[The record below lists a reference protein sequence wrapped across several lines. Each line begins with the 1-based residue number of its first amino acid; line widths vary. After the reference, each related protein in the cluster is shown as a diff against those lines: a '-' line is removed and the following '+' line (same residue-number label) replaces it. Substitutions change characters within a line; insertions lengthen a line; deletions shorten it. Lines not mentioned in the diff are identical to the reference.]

1 ADVLALIARGKTTR
15 EIAAALFLSPGTVR
29 KHLEHL
35 FKKLG
40 LATRAE
46 AATSAIKACLPAA
59 SRDDIAPPGLYGTHR
74 QRIGRSRSPRDRQ
87 EQQRDRDRA
96 LGRPA
101 DRHTRIGVFPTCA
114 APALL
119 DRYPSEAG
127 TSRKEPTVTTIEI
140 TRRDLLRRGAGAAA
154 VGGVALAL
162 PGLASADVSHGSEQI
177 GEIYELQAAFHRA
190 KTTQD
195 PDLMIS
201 LWADDATFTNTSTG
215 IVYVGTD
222 EIRRFWLG
230 SGSFRNHRFS
240 LVPSYKTT
248 IDVRGDQAFLYFE
261 CHDVGNFATGA

>member
-1 ADVLALIARGKTTR
+1 M
-15 EIAAALFLSPGTVR
+15 
-29 KHLEHL
+29 
-35 FKKLG
+35 
-40 LATRAE
+40 
-46 AATSAIKACLPAA
+46 
-59 SRDDIAPPGLYGTHR
+59 
-74 QRIGRSRSPRDRQ
+74 
-87 EQQRDRDRA
+87 
-96 LGRPA
+96 
-101 DRHTRIGVFPTCA
+101 
-114 APALL
+114 
-119 DRYPSEAG
+119 
-127 TSRKEPTVTTIEI
+127 TTIEI

-195 PDLMIS
+195 LDLMIS

-222 EIRRFWLG
+222 EIRRFWQG

-261 CHDVGNFATGA
+261 CHDVGNFATGAFGDASIKTIVNDTFLAGTLKNVGGKWVFWDMTAGPSSPLSYSTYYFPIP